1 MENWAL
7 NIVFGRTDDCAIA
20 GETLATVLD
29 DLGALGWH
37 EKAIVQTGET
47 VLCAFF
53 PSSVPHEPA
62 IERLRQIV
70 EIQRTEGVLQSLPRM
85 FAAAVE
91 EHDWVVEWRRPPGW
105 HLQGRC
111 GAICASFQAM
121 WSRQTAERFRSD
133 RLQCPV
139 RKDAAAA

>member
-7 NIVFGRTDDCAIA
+7 NIVFKRTDDCAIA
-20 GETLATVLD
+20 SETLAAALD

-37 EKAIVQTGET
+37 EKAIVQTGGT
-47 VLCAFF
+47 ALCAFF

-62 IERLRQIV
+62 FERLRQIA

-91 EHDWVVEWRRPPGW
+91 EHD
-105 HLQGRC
+105 
-111 GAICASFQAM
+111 
-121 WSRQTAERFRSD
+121 
-133 RLQCPV
+133 
-139 RKDAAAA
+139 